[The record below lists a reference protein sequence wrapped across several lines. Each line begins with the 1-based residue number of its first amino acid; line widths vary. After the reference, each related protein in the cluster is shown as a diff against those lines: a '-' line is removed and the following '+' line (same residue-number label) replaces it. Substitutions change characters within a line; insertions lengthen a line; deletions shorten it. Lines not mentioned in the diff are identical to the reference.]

1 MSLSM
6 LFILNYFIKKSFLL
20 DFLYTYCIIDRMN
33 GFTLYKN
40 PCSCCSE
47 SIEDARAELGL
58 RVCLSC
64 AKRGVSQSRYMGAQV
79 YEHKTAGFLQVMLP
93 DTFAD
98 FKAKTSRKGQSS
110 TLRNVLVGGGR
121 LQ

>member
-1 MSLSM
+1 M
-6 LFILNYFIKKSFLL
+6 LFILNYFAKKSFML
-20 DFLYTYCIIDRMN
+20 DFLYTQCIIDRMN
-33 GFTLYKN
+33 GFTLHKN

-47 SIEDARAELGL
+47 AIESARAELGL

>member
-1 MSLSM
+1 
-6 LFILNYFIKKSFLL
+6 
-20 DFLYTYCIIDRMN
+20 MN
-33 GFTLYKN
+33 GFILHKN

-47 SIEDARAELGL
+47 PIEVARAELGL

-64 AKRGVSQSRYMGAQV
+64 AKRGVSQSRYMGAMV
-79 YEHKTAGFLQVMLP
+79 FEHKTAGSLQVMQP
-93 DTFAD
+93 DVYQD

>member
-1 MSLSM
+1 
-6 LFILNYFIKKSFLL
+6 
-20 DFLYTYCIIDRMN
+20 MN
-33 GFTLYKN
+33 GFILHKN

-58 RVCLSC
+58 RVCMSC
-64 AKRGVSQSRYMGAQV
+64 AKRGVSQSRYMGAMIF
-79 YEHKTAGFLQVMLP
+79 EHKTAGSLHVMQP
-93 DTFAD
+93 DVYQD

>member
-1 MSLSM
+1 
-6 LFILNYFIKKSFLL
+6 
-20 DFLYTYCIIDRMN
+20 MN
-33 GFTLYKN
+33 GFTIYKN

-47 SIEDARAELGL
+47 SIEDVRAELGL
-58 RVCLSC
+58 RVCMSC